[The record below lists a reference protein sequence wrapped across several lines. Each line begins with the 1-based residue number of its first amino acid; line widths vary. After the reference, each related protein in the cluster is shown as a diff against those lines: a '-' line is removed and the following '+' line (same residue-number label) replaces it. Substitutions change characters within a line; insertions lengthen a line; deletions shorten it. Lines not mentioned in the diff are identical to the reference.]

1 MLRLS
6 LDLNELPILSLRTG
20 VEIALTKRPLINPGN
35 LKIEGFYVQDLFDKK
50 KDYILLTQDIRE
62 ILINGFAVNDHEV
75 LSEPSDLHRL
85 SKVIEEN
92 IMLVNKMVIT
102 VSRKKIGKV
111 SEFTVDNKSFFIQK
125 IYVSQSIFKNL
136 TGSNLILDR
145 NNIVEIT
152 YKYVIVKDF
161 EEKALAVAPAIASY

>member
-1 MLRLS
+1 
-6 LDLNELPILSLRTG
+6 
-20 VEIALTKRPLINPGN
+20 
-35 LKIEGFYVQDLFDKK
+35 
-50 KDYILLTQDIRE
+50 
-62 ILINGFAVNDHEV
+62 
-75 LSEPSDLHRL
+75 
-85 SKVIEEN
+85 
-92 IMLVNKMVIT
+92 MVIT

-111 SEFTVDNKSFFIQK
+111 SEFTVDDKSFFIQK

-145 NNIVEIT
+145 NNIIEIT

>member
-111 SEFTVDNKSFFIQK
+111 SEFTVDDKSFFIQK